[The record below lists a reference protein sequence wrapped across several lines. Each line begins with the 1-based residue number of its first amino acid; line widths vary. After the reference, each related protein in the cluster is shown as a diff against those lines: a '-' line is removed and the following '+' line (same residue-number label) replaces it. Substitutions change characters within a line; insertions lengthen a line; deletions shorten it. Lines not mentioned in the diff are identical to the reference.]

1 MTDLVERVITA
12 SLVEEG
18 NRSDFVDQ
26 MDEML
31 GSAGATFIFRCALFL
46 WMTKLTSGQYKCGYW
61 ECLKLSN
68 GGFYLRLKSDATF
81 SLERDDMGGQYQ
93 ASAETVSIWANL
105 FAFDS
110 VKKVK
115 TMPEQSKKNALKF
128 SHCLREYHT
137 RQNLCLITPM
147 IK

>member
-1 MTDLVERVITA
+1 MTYLDDRVITA

-18 NRSDFVDQ
+18 NRSDFEDQ
-26 MDEML
+26 LNVMFGD
-31 GSAGATFIFRCALFL
+31 AGASFIFNCALLF
-46 WMTKLTSGQYKCGYW
+46 WMTKLTSGQYKSGYW
-61 ECLKLSN
+61 EYLKLSN

-81 SLERDDMGGQYQ
+81 SLERDDTGGQYQ

-128 SHCLREYHT
+128 THCLREYSYKAKLVF
-137 RQNLCLITPM
+137 NYPND
-147 IK
+147 

>member
-1 MTDLVERVITA
+1 MTYLDDRVITA
-12 SLVEEG
+12 SLVEEA
-18 NRSDFVDQ
+18 NRSDFEDQ

-46 WMTKLTSGQYKCGYW
+46 WMTKLTSGQYKSGYW
-61 ECLKLSN
+61 EYLKLSN

-81 SLERDDMGGQYQ
+81 SLERDDTGGQYQ

-128 SHCLREYHT
+128 THCLREYSYKAKLVF
-137 RQNLCLITPM
+137 NYPND
-147 IK
+147 

>member
-18 NRSDFVDQ
+18 NRSDFEDQ

-31 GSAGATFIFRCALFL
+31 GSAGATFIFRCALIL

-81 SLERDDMGGQYQ
+81 SLERDDTGGQYQ

-128 SHCLREYHT
+128 THCLREYAYKAKLVF
-137 RQNLCLITPM
+137 NYPND
-147 IK
+147 

>member
-1 MTDLVERVITA
+1 MTYLDERVITA
-12 SLVEEG
+12 SLVEEA
-18 NRSDFVDQ
+18 NRSDFEDQ

-46 WMTKLTSGQYKCGYW
+46 WMTKLTSGQYKGGYW
-61 ECLKLSN
+61 EYLKLSN

-128 SHCLREYHT
+128 THCLREYSYKAKLVF
-137 RQNLCLITPM
+137 NYPND
-147 IK
+147 

>member
-1 MTDLVERVITA
+1 MTYLVVRVITA
-12 SLVEEG
+12 SLVEEA
-18 NRSDFVDQ
+18 NRSDFEDQ

-46 WMTKLTSGQYKCGYW
+46 WMTKLTSGQYKGGYW
-61 ECLKLSN
+61 EYLKLSN

-81 SLERDDMGGQYQ
+81 SLERDDTGGQYQ
-93 ASAETVSIWANL
+93 ASAETVSVWANL

-115 TMPEQSKKNALKF
+115 TIPEQSKQNALKF
-128 SHCLREYHT
+128 THCLREYSYKAKLVF
-137 RQNLCLITPM
+137 NYPND
-147 IK
+147 

>member
-1 MTDLVERVITA
+1 MTYLDDRVITA
-12 SLVEEG
+12 SLVEEA
-18 NRSDFVDQ
+18 NRSDFEDQ

-31 GSAGATFIFRCALFL
+31 GSAGATFIFNCALFL
-46 WMTKLTSGQYKCGYW
+46 WMTKLTSGQYKSGYW
-61 ECLKLSN
+61 EYLKLSN

-81 SLERDDMGGQYQ
+81 SLERDDTGGQYQ

-115 TMPEQSKKNALKF
+115 TIPEQSKQNALKF
-128 SHCLREYHT
+128 THCLREYSYKAKLVFDYP
-137 RQNLCLITPM
+137 ND
-147 IK
+147 